1 MAKPYK
7 ELTPF
12 GKWVKIKLIEKNMT
26 VTELA
31 EKVGTTKHRIS
42 EITRGVIPGNR
53 YKDLIVDVLADGEE
67 ERKKLKASWRRW

>member
-42 EITRGVIPGNR
+42 EITRGVIPGTR

-67 ERKKLKASWRRW
+67 ERKKLKAS

>member
-67 ERKKLKASWRRW
+67 ERKKLKAS